1 MMYVCT
7 KTIKYFAKVFVFH
20 FTKIN
25 SKTSANII
33 LQEVTTMEVLK
44 VSSHS
49 TPNSVAGA
57 IAGVIREQKAVEV
70 QAVGAGASNQAIKA
84 IAIARGYLAP
94 IGIDLIC
101 IPAFANIQIDGE
113 ERTAIKLIC
122 EQR

>member
-1 MMYVCT
+1 
-7 KTIKYFAKVFVFH
+7 
-20 FTKIN
+20 
-25 SKTSANII
+25 
-33 LQEVTTMEVLK
+33 MEVLK

-94 IGIDLIC
+94 IGIDLTC
-101 IPAFANIQIDGE
+101 IPPFANITIDGE
-113 ERTAIKLIC
+113 ERPANKHI
-122 EQR
+122 